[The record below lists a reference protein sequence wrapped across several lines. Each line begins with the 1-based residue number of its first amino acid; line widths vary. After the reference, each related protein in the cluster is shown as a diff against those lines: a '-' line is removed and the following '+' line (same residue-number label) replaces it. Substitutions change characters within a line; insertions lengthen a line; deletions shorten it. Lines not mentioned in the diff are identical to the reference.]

1 MKKGDK
7 QFDVGYGQGG
17 GGGMAGAYR
26 GPSGNVTGGG
36 GTYRDGFTSG
46 VAYGKGQSRPYE
58 MTRQAGF
65 KDGMEYGRNME
76 KAYQAQANQKIEI
89 PKSAIRND
97 RIDKPMGAAA
107 IGMGAAAGAG
117 VLAKKRKDAE
127 KMEEYKRKPR
137 MADGPPK
144 INPRKAYEE

>member
-17 GGGMAGAYR
+17 GGGMGGAYR
-26 GPSGNVTGGG
+26 GPSSGMGGG
-36 GTYRDGFTSG
+36 G
-46 VAYGKGQSRPYE
+46 AYGGK
-58 MTRQAGF
+58 
-65 KDGMEYGRNME
+65 MER
-76 KAYQAQANQKIEI
+76 AYQAQANQKIEI

-117 VLAKKRKDAE
+117 VLAKKRKEAK
-127 KMEEYKRKPR
+127 KMEEYRRKPR

-144 INPRKAYEE
+144 INLRKAYEE